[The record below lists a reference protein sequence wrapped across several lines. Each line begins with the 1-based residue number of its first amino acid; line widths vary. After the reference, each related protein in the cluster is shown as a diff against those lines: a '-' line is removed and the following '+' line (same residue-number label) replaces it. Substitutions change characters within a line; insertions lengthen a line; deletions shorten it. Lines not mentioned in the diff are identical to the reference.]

1 MLADRLADDVDADLL
16 VVVCRVEAGESV
28 SISLPLGE
36 MTEIVSLRLSL
47 IQTLPSTSMA
57 TPNGFICGWPSWRRP
72 QLNVERPVGPAT
84 DRVLRLS
91 TPVND

>member
-57 TPNGFICGWPSWRRP
+57 TPNGFICGWPA
-72 QLNVERPVGPAT
+72 VGGGP
-84 DRVLRLS
+84 S
-91 TPVND
+91 